1 MIHVHIFWRQ
11 HEKYKYNLQRI
22 NRRTLGSLTR
32 VKNVNVNINIICER
46 PRAPG
51 SAAKFHLLVN
61 YLPFPASEVHK
72 IHSFVEG

>member
-1 MIHVHIFWRQ
+1 MLMEQMIHVHILWRQ
-11 HEKYKYNLQRI
+11 HDKCKYNLL
-22 NRRTLGSLTR
+22 LGSLTR

-46 PRAPG
+46 SRAPG